1 LLALLRRVCFR
12 LGLRLALRL
21 LSSLVFAEDELAVK
35 DEVLELLRCLRRLA
49 PFLFSPASAATCIAG
64 AAPAASGCDGAGATA
79 LAGHTRAFA
88 APLLH
93 AALPAGACLACA
105 GTAGVASSSDS
116 YEYSE
121 EATAAAPAAAAAAAA
136 TFSFS
141 FAAAAAV
148 AAAVAAKAAAALAAA
163 AAAAAAATFFFSFA
177 AAAAVAADAAAAALA
192 ATACDAAFAA
202 AALFVTAATA
212 ASAAAAF
219 AATAATASATA
230 AAVSCA
236 GVAGT
241 AGGVPGQAIGDPTGG
256 QVHGSGAACQGGIGA
271 LCCAVCHKS
280 HCSCAIAC
288 AGSDM
293 SSAHTF
299 HDSSAASPPPRKLPA
314 PSRCWQRASRKWL
327 VDRLQ
332 RVLSQND
339 YGPQGLEN
347 DVSGRFLLG
356 LPSSKTASTGPTG
369 FD

>member
-1 LLALLRRVCFR
+1 MN
-12 LGLRLALRL
+12 
-21 LSSLVFAEDELAVK
+21 

-105 GTAGVASSSDS
+105 AAAGVASSSVS

-121 EATAAAPAAAAAAAA
+121 EATAAAPAAAAFFCCSAAAA
-136 TFSFS
+136 S
-141 FAAAAAV
+141 AAADAAT
-148 AAAVAAKAAAALAAA
+148 AAAALAAA

-256 QVHGSGAACQGGIGA
+256 QDHGSGATCQDGIGG
-271 LCCAVCHKS
+271 LCCAVCHNS

-293 SSAHTF
+293 VSAHTF
-299 HDSSAASPPPRKLPA
+299 QDSSTTSSPPRRLPA
-314 PSRCWQRASRKWL
+314 PRPCWQRASRKWP
-327 VDRLQ
+327 VDHLQ

-339 YGPQGLEN
+339 YGLQGLEN

-356 LPSSKTASTGPTG
+356 LPCSKTASTGPTG
-369 FD
+369 LAWRS

>member
-1 LLALLRRVCFR
+1 
-12 LGLRLALRL
+12 
-21 LSSLVFAEDELAVK
+21 
-35 DEVLELLRCLRRLA
+35 
-49 PFLFSPASAATCIAG
+49 
-64 AAPAASGCDGAGATA
+64 
-79 LAGHTRAFA
+79 
-88 APLLH
+88 
-93 AALPAGACLACA
+93 
-105 GTAGVASSSDS
+105 
-116 YEYSE
+116 
-121 EATAAAPAAAAAAAA
+121 
-136 TFSFS
+136 
-141 FAAAAAV
+141 
-148 AAAVAAKAAAALAAA
+148 
-163 AAAAAAATFFFSFA
+163 
-177 AAAAVAADAAAAALA
+177 
-192 ATACDAAFAA
+192 
-202 AALFVTAATA
+202 LFVTAATA

-241 AGGVPGQAIGDPTGG
+241 AGGVPGQAIGGPTGG

-347 DVSGRFLLG
+347 DETGRFLFG
-356 LPSSKTASTGPTG
+356 LPCSKPASNGPTG
-369 FD
+369 LTWRS